1 MPLDKNTS
9 KNTSKNEYMQLAL
22 TIFAEITGWI
32 AFPVIGALYLGRWL
46 DEKQGTEPLYFLSI
60 TAAAFIISSVGIGIT
75 GVKYMKRIEKEE
87 EAKSKTLSE
96 AEGKKKDENESRD
109 KQ

>member
-1 MPLDKNTS
+1 MPSVTKDS
-9 KNTSKNEYMQLAL
+9 KNNNKNEYMQLAL
-22 TIFAEITGWI
+22 TIFVEITGWI

-46 DEKQGTEPLYFLSI
+46 DEKQGTEPLYYLSI

-75 GVKYMKRIEKEE
+75 GVKYMKRIEAE
-87 EAKSKTLSE
+87 EAL
-96 AEGKKKDENESRD
+96 KKKDENESRD

>member
-1 MPLDKNTS
+1 MPSIKNDN
-9 KNTSKNEYMQLAL
+9 KKKVNNEWLRQGMLM
-22 TIFAEITGWI
+22 FAESTGWV
-32 AFPVIGALYLGRWL
+32 AFPVIGALFLGRWL

-75 GVKYMKRIEKEE
+75 GVKYMKRIEEQE
-87 EAKSKTLSE
+87 TKSKTLSE

-109 KQ
+109 K

>member
-1 MPLDKNTS
+1 MSPLEKSKKNKDKN
-9 KNTSKNEYMQLAL
+9 EWLRQGMMM
-22 TIFAEITGWI
+22 FAESTGWI

-75 GVKYMKRIEKEE
+75 GVKYMKQIEKEE
-87 EAKSKTLSE
+87 DL
-96 AEGKKKDENESRD
+96 KKKDENESRD

>member
-1 MPLDKNTS
+1 M
-9 KNTSKNEYMQLAL
+9 
-22 TIFAEITGWI
+22 FAESTGWI

-75 GVKYMKRIEKEE
+75 GVKYMKQIEKEE
-87 EAKSKTLSE
+87 DL
-96 AEGKKKDENESRD
+96 KKKDENESRD